1 MAEDLPPWRST
12 AAPELRNSKGQLN
25 MKRIGM
31 TLALLSLPAAL
42 AFGAD
47 AAAGKAVFDSK
58 CKMCHGAEGAG
69 AAMAK
74 TPIAGTAAATV
85 KAAVEN
91 GKGKMKPVAT
101 VKGAD
106 LDNVAAYVASLK
118 K

>member
-1 MAEDLPPWRST
+1 MAIIRGMWNVSS
-12 AAPELRNSKGQLN
+12 APTHQERTYL
-25 MKRIGM
+25 MKRIVV
-31 TLALLSLPAAL
+31 TLALFALPVGAAF
-42 AFGAD
+42 AAD
-47 AAAGKAVFDSK
+47 AAAGKTVYDSK

-85 KAAVEN
+85 KATVTN

-101 VKGAD
+101 VTGDA

>member
-1 MAEDLPPWRST
+1 
-12 AAPELRNSKGQLN
+12 
-25 MKRIGM
+25 MKRIAV
-31 TLALLSLPAAL
+31 TLVLLALPAAA
-42 AFGAD
+42 AFAAD
-47 AAAGKAVFDSK
+47 AAAGKAVYDTK

-74 TPIAGTAAATV
+74 APIAGASEASV
-85 KAAVEN
+85 KAAITN

-101 VKGAD
+101 VTGAA